1 MIRINKPDSNIT
13 YEDRYSSYAIIKN
26 DNEEIAVV
34 EMIGWAIYFL
44 VVKLKKMR
52 IHRKR

>member
-34 EMIGWAIYFL
+34 EMIGWGYIFPGG
-44 VVKLKKMR
+44 KLKKMR